1 METLSG
7 DGCRLQ
13 LLVAM
18 TLTVVVRMTVKVV
31 RMTMKVVL
39 HVTVTV
45 QV

>member
-1 METLSG
+1 
-7 DGCRLQ
+7 
-13 LLVAM
+13 M